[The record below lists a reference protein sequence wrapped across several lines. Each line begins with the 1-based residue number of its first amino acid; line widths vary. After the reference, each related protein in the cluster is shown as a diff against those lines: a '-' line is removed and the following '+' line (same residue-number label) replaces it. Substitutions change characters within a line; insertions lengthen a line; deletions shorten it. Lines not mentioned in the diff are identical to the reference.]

1 MKSLTLRP
9 LAISICA
16 KRLGAPHVASV
27 NVELHVL
34 RQAGNHYQNSSDS
47 IGLDDDDYLLLENM
61 IGCCSVFKTALH
73 NALVFIRDSR
83 SREKNS
89 SC

>member
-9 LAISICA
+9 LAIA

-27 NVELHVL
+27 NDELHVL

-61 IGCCSVFKTALH
+61 IGCFSVFKTALD

-83 SREKNS
+83 SRDKNS